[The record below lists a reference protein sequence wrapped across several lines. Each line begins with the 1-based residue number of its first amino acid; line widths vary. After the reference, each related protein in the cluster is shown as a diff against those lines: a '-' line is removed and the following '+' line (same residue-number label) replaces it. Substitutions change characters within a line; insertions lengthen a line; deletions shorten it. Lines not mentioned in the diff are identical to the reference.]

1 MSAIILLVLLGAA
14 LVFLETVLVGGVW
27 AIAGIL
33 CCAWAVWMALA
44 EYGIWAA
51 SIVGA
56 VSIALCIAAFLV
68 WLYVIPKTPF
78 GKKFYLNSKQDGKAP
93 SADFSRLVGCKGVAA
108 TVLVPSGKVQIGE
121 NFYDANSV
129 DLHIEQ
135 GTEVIVVG
143 ADVFGIKVKK
153 FKNKNRKTHMPIGTI
168 ITVILGIVALVAFV
182 VIISF
187 INTWLKA
194 LLAGA
199 PVSMLTLI
207 AMRLRGVPYGMIVD
221 SRIMAV
227 KAGLDLTI
235 NQLEEHYLAEG
246 HLIPTIQAL
255 IASDKAGMDLSWK
268 QACAIDLATKGTG
281 KTVGEAVRTSINPK
295 VIDCPNPSSGRKSI
309 DGVAKDGIQ
318 VKVRARVTVR
328 TNLERFVG
336 GAQEETIIARV
347 GEGIVTTIGSAD
359 SYKFVLEHPD
369 RISKVVLERGL
380 DSGTAY
386 EILSIDIADVDVGE
400 NVGAKLQ
407 EAQAMANKNMA
418 QAQAEIRRAAA
429 VALEQEMKAK
439 VEDMKAKVV
448 EAEAQVPLALAE
460 SLRSGKMG
468 FMDYYRLKNI
478 QADTSM
484 RESISGE
491 KPKDK

>member
-1 MSAIILLVLLGAA
+1 MDNIMIVVVGLLVL
-14 LVFLETVLVGGVW
+14 
-27 AIAGIL
+27 
-33 CCAWAVWMALA
+33 
-44 EYGIWAA
+44 
-51 SIVGA
+51 
-56 VSIALCIAAFLV
+56 
-68 WLYVIPKTPF
+68 
-78 GKKFYLNSKQDGKAP
+78 
-93 SADFSRLVGCKGVAA
+93 
-108 TVLVPSGKVQIGE
+108 
-121 NFYDANSV
+121 
-129 DLHIEQ
+129 
-135 GTEVIVVG
+135 
-143 ADVFGIKVKK
+143 FGI
-153 FKNKNRKTHMPIGTI
+153 
-168 ITVILGIVALVAFV
+168 VAFV
-182 VIISF
+182 VVMSF

-207 AMRLRGVPYGMIVD
+207 AMKLRGVPYGMIVD

-227 KAGLDLTI
+227 KAGLNLSVG
-235 NQLEEHYLAEG
+235 QLEEHYLAEG

-255 IASDKAGMDLSWK
+255 IASEKAGMDLSWK
-268 QACAIDLATKGTG
+268 QACAIDLATKGTA

-439 VEDMKAKVV
+439 VVDMKAKVV

-468 FMDYYRLKNI
+468 FMDYYRLRNI

-484 RESISGE
+484 RENIAGGD
-491 KPKDK
+491 KPKK

>member
-1 MSAIILLVLLGAA
+1 
-14 LVFLETVLVGGVW
+14 
-27 AIAGIL
+27 
-33 CCAWAVWMALA
+33 
-44 EYGIWAA
+44 
-51 SIVGA
+51 
-56 VSIALCIAAFLV
+56 
-68 WLYVIPKTPF
+68 
-78 GKKFYLNSKQDGKAP
+78 
-93 SADFSRLVGCKGVAA
+93 
-108 TVLVPSGKVQIGE
+108 
-121 NFYDANSV
+121 
-129 DLHIEQ
+129 
-135 GTEVIVVG
+135 
-143 ADVFGIKVKK
+143 
-153 FKNKNRKTHMPIGTI
+153 MPIGTI
-168 ITVILGIVALVAFV
+168 ITVILGVVALVAFV

>member
-1 MSAIILLVLLGAA
+1 MDIM
-14 LVFLETVLVGGVW
+14 TV
-27 AIAGIL
+27 
-33 CCAWAVWMALA
+33 
-44 EYGIWAA
+44 
-51 SIVGA
+51 
-56 VSIALCIAAFLV
+56 
-68 WLYVIPKTPF
+68 
-78 GKKFYLNSKQDGKAP
+78 
-93 SADFSRLVGCKGVAA
+93 
-108 TVLVPSGKVQIGE
+108 
-121 NFYDANSV
+121 
-129 DLHIEQ
+129 
-135 GTEVIVVG
+135 VIVL
-143 ADVFGIKVKK
+143 AAVF
-153 FKNKNRKTHMPIGTI
+153 
-168 ITVILGIVALVAFV
+168 ALVAFFV
-182 VIISF
+182 VASF
-187 INTWLKA
+187 VNTWLKA
-194 LLAGA
+194 MLAGA
-199 PVSMLTLI
+199 SVSMFTLI

-227 KAGLDLTI
+227 KAGLNLSI

-255 IASDKAGMDLSWK
+255 IASEKAGMDLSWK
-268 QACAIDLATKGTG
+268 QACAIDLATKGTA

-295 VIDCPNPSSGRKSI
+295 VIDCPSAGSGRTSI

-407 EAQAMANKNMA
+407 EAQAIANKNMA

-439 VEDMKAKVV
+439 VVDMKAKVV

-460 SLRSGKMG
+460 SLRSGNMG
-468 FMDYYRLKNI
+468 FMDYYKLRNI

-484 RESISGE
+484 RESISGDA
-491 KPKDK
+491 PKKQ

>member
-1 MSAIILLVLLGAA
+1 
-14 LVFLETVLVGGVW
+14 
-27 AIAGIL
+27 
-33 CCAWAVWMALA
+33 
-44 EYGIWAA
+44 
-51 SIVGA
+51 
-56 VSIALCIAAFLV
+56 
-68 WLYVIPKTPF
+68 
-78 GKKFYLNSKQDGKAP
+78 
-93 SADFSRLVGCKGVAA
+93 
-108 TVLVPSGKVQIGE
+108 
-121 NFYDANSV
+121 
-129 DLHIEQ
+129 
-135 GTEVIVVG
+135 
-143 ADVFGIKVKK
+143 
-153 FKNKNRKTHMPIGTI
+153 MPIGTI
-168 ITVILGIVALVAFV
+168 ITVILGIVAVVAFV

>member
-1 MSAIILLVLLGAA
+1 M
-14 LVFLETVLVGGVW
+14 EMMTVV
-27 AIAGIL
+27 
-33 CCAWAVWMALA
+33 M
-44 EYGIWAA
+44 
-51 SIVGA
+51 
-56 VSIALCIAAFLV
+56 
-68 WLYVIPKTPF
+68 
-78 GKKFYLNSKQDGKAP
+78 
-93 SADFSRLVGCKGVAA
+93 
-108 TVLVPSGKVQIGE
+108 
-121 NFYDANSV
+121 
-129 DLHIEQ
+129 
-135 GTEVIVVG
+135 VV
-143 ADVFGIKVKK
+143 
-153 FKNKNRKTHMPIGTI
+153 
-168 ITVILGIVALVAFV
+168 VALLAFVAFMV
-182 VIISF
+182 VVSF

-199 PVSMLTLI
+199 PVGMLTLI

-246 HLIPTIQAL
+246 NLIPTIQAL
-255 IASDKAGMDLSWK
+255 IASEKAGMDLSWK
-268 QACAIDLATKGTG
+268 QACAIDLATKGTA

-295 VIDCPNPSSGRKSI
+295 VIDCPSAGSGRVSI

-369 RISKVVLERGL
+369 KISKVVLERGL

-407 EAQAMANKNMA
+407 EAQAIANKNMA

-439 VEDMKAKVV
+439 VVDMKAKVV

-460 SLRSGKMG
+460 AMRSGNMG
-468 FMDYYRLKNI
+468 FMDYYKLQNLK
-478 QADTSM
+478 ADTAM
-484 RESISGE
+484 RDSISADT
-491 KPKDK
+491 PKK

>member
-1 MSAIILLVLLGAA
+1 M
-14 LVFLETVLVGGVW
+14 
-27 AIAGIL
+27 
-33 CCAWAVWMALA
+33 
-44 EYGIWAA
+44 
-51 SIVGA
+51 
-56 VSIALCIAAFLV
+56 
-68 WLYVIPKTPF
+68 
-78 GKKFYLNSKQDGKAP
+78 N
-93 SADFSRLVGCKGVAA
+93 
-108 TVLVPSGKVQIGE
+108 
-121 NFYDANSV
+121 
-129 DLHIEQ
+129 
-135 GTEVIVVG
+135 
-143 ADVFGIKVKK
+143 
-153 FKNKNRKTHMPIGTI
+153 I
-168 ITVILGIVALVAFV
+168 ITVSTVVAGIIAVIALIV
-182 VIISF
+182 VISF

-194 LLAGA
+194 MLAGA
-199 PVSMLTLI
+199 PVSILTLI

-221 SRIMAV
+221 SRIMVV

-255 IASDKAGMDLSWK
+255 IAAEKAGMDLSWK

-295 VIDCPNPSSGRKSI
+295 VIDCPNPNSGRRSI

-407 EAQAMANKNMA
+407 EAQAIANKNMA

-468 FMDYYRLKNI
+468 FMDYYKLQNI

-484 RESISGE
+484 RESISGD
-491 KPKDK
+491 KPKK

>member
-1 MSAIILLVLLGAA
+1 MNII
-14 LVFLETVLVGGVW
+14 T
-27 AIAGIL
+27 
-33 CCAWAVWMALA
+33 
-44 EYGIWAA
+44 
-51 SIVGA
+51 
-56 VSIALCIAAFLV
+56 
-68 WLYVIPKTPF
+68 
-78 GKKFYLNSKQDGKAP
+78 
-93 SADFSRLVGCKGVAA
+93 
-108 TVLVPSGKVQIGE
+108 
-121 NFYDANSV
+121 
-129 DLHIEQ
+129 
-135 GTEVIVVG
+135 
-143 ADVFGIKVKK
+143 
-153 FKNKNRKTHMPIGTI
+153 IGTI
-168 ITVILGIVALVAFV
+168 VAGIVAVVALVV
-182 VIISF
+182 VISF

-194 LLAGA
+194 MLAGA
-199 PVSMLTLI
+199 PVSILTLI

-255 IASDKAGMDLSWK
+255 IAAEKASMDLSWK

-295 VIDCPNPSSGRKSI
+295 VIDCPNPNSGRRSI

-407 EAQAMANKNMA
+407 EAQAIANKNMA

-468 FMDYYRLKNI
+468 FMDYYKLQNI

-484 RESISGE
+484 RESISGD
-491 KPKDK
+491 KPKK